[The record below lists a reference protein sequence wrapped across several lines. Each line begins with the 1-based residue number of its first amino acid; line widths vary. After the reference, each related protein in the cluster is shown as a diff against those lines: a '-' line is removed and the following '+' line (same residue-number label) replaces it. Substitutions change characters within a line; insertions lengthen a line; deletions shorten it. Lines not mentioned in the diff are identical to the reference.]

1 MAEDSEADMV
11 AVMAAVM
18 AVALEAVMA
27 AAMEAVASEE
37 DMERKAT
44 YK

>member
-1 MAEDSEADMV
+1 MV

-18 AVALEAVMA
+18 VVASEAVMA

>member
-1 MAEDSEADMV
+1 MAEDSEAVMV
-11 AVMAAVM
+11 AVMEAVM
-18 AVALEAVMA
+18 TMTSEAVMA